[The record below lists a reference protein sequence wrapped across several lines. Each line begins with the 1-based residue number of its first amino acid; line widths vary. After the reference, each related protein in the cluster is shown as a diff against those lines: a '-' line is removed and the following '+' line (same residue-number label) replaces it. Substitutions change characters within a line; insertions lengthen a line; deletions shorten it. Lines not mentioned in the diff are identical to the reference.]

1 MSETAA
7 LTNYG
12 QYAGINYGGMHTH
25 RHETRLLSR
34 LIVAQRLDRGRIE
47 EVLERF
53 APRTYRPSPGPELD
67 RAGAAALLARSP
79 FVVVVGEHGSGVGT
93 AAEAL
98 LKESSEQGRRLERI
112 RIDEEQTGRFTGADL
127 PAERGVIYL
136 LRLPRQSSLIG
147 PHVAEEI
154 RGHAVAL
161 SELDAHLL
169 VTTTPEVWRAAGGF
183 GGPHV
188 LEATPPSGAEVLR
201 HHPVNKAV
209 DVDAVLAHPKV
220 ADLLDR
226 ASVADAARFAWILED
241 VLGARADISVDQ
253 LVTDALG
260 AYRGWREV
268 LGSWFDDKQNGL
280 RERLFLTAAAM
291 LEGRPAHQILDVLDE
306 LGKKVSGLPGYRAE
320 GLAAAGLHALKEA
333 VDADIED
340 GLLRFRKPGYAEATL
355 SFLFGDRETRFR
367 TGLWNWA
374 VGLAVGGSRQ
384 EAQDLG
390 NRVAEMMVKIVLR
403 HHDPAPLYELKRWAD
418 EEHLHDVVIRALT
431 AAAISEEVGPQVRAQ
446 LYDWASTD
454 STDAKL
460 QRVIAR
466 VCAGDMAELY
476 PRISLTRLMHLA
488 GRRDHAVREEV
499 VTAVENLWKRPQ
511 LRDRTL
517 RAVTNWLG
525 DPSRRDTAWRI
536 VCRLAVSEVHPLT
549 VAATQDG
556 TCRDLVRAFGEVLT
570 DPEMLAATD
579 EFGAATLTSGL
590 GSDVDRER
598 TRRFFVDVV
607 QHSSGGSRR
616 IVRLQRLLYT
626 WQPSAEDVDRPD
638 RRDLRDHIGEALAHV
653 DPLGQR

>member
-1 MSETAA
+1 MSETTA

-12 QYAGINYGGMHTH
+12 QYARVNYGGMHTH

-53 APRTYRPSPGPELD
+53 APRTYRPSTGPELD

-98 LKESSEQGRRLERI
+98 LKEPSEQGRRLERI

-136 LRLPRQSSLIG
+136 LRLPRQPNLIG

-154 RGHAVAL
+154 RGHAAAL

-169 VTTTPEVWRAAGGF
+169 VTTTSDVWRAAGGF

-188 LEATPPSGAEVLR
+188 LDAIPPSGAEVLR
-201 HHPVNKAV
+201 HHPFSKAV
-209 DVDAVLAHPKV
+209 DVNAVLAHPKV

-241 VLGARADISVDQ
+241 AAGARTDISADE

-260 AYRGWREV
+260 AYRGWREI

-333 VDADIED
+333 VDADIQD

-390 NRVAEMMVKIVLR
+390 NQVAEMMVKIVLR

-431 AAAISEEVGPQVRAQ
+431 ATAISEEVGPQVRAQ

-488 GRRDHAVREEV
+488 GRRDHTVREEV
-499 VTAVENLWKRPQ
+499 VTAVENLWRHPQ

-517 RAVTNWLG
+517 RAVTTWMS
-525 DPSRRDTAWRI
+525 DPSRRGTAWRI
-536 VCRLAVSEVHPLT
+536 VCRLAASEVHPLT
-549 VAATQDG
+549 VATKQDG
-556 TCRDLVRAFGEVLT
+556 TRRDLVRAFGEVLT
-570 DPEMLAATD
+570 DPEMLATTD
-579 EFGAATLTSGL
+579 EFGIATLTNALS
-590 GSDVDRER
+590 SDVDRER
-598 TRRFFVDVV
+598 TGRFFVDVV
-607 QHSSGGSRR
+607 QHSSGGSKR

-626 WQPSAEDVDRPD
+626 WQPSAEDVDHPD

-653 DPLGQR
+653 DPLGQG